1 VLLTCRWSNDT
12 GHRGTFHTFVM
23 KLWNPW
29 YLYHGAKLHHG
40 RGTMVPVC
48 TTVLSPASCT
58 MVPIPATYTMVIW
71 GGTFVPWYMVMV
83 HCTMVTMVL
92 CTMVYRPKLPWCRY
106 HGNHS
111 TMYHHHIPWYKC
123 TAPNYHGAGTMVFFD
138 QGRVDKNWWSVER
151 HFSPLP
157 LRSHALDQT
166 HG

>member
-71 GGTFVPWYMVMV
+71 GGTFVPWYMVIV

-92 CTMVYRPKLPWCRY
+92 VPW
-106 HGNHS
+106 
-111 TMYHHHIPWYKC
+111 C
-123 TAPNYHGAGTMVFFD
+123 TAPNYHGAGTMVTIV
-138 QGRVDKNWWSVER
+138 QC
-151 HFSPLP
+151 
-157 LRSHALDQT
+157 T
-166 HG
+166 ITTYHGTNVPPQITMVQVPWYFLTRGISIRCFTGYAG